1 MPDGG
6 CRLTAKVVPVRPTG
20 VARCL
25 VVQHTE
31 VEGPYVIGGALATAG
46 VDLELC
52 HVYAGDAV
60 PADPSGFDGVVVMGG
75 PSSAAS
81 DAGFGSRR
89 SELALLERAVDTGV
103 PTLGVCLG
111 AQLLALAGG
120 ASVYPMP
127 AGAEVG
133 WAPVV
138 FTGPARSD
146 ALLGGLPSEVTVLHW
161 HGDTFDLP
169 PGAERLASSD
179 RAVNQA
185 FRLGGS
191 AWGIQFHAEVDRGA
205 VEAFVRDLG
214 DDARSAGVDPEEIV
228 EAADGHLTA
237 LAAVTASI
245 TERFAS
251 MVSTRR
257 RTTE

>member
-1 MPDGG
+1 M
-6 CRLTAKVVPVRPTG
+6 
-20 VARCL
+20 
-25 VVQHTE
+25 VQHTE
-31 VEGPYVIGGALATAG
+31 VEGPYAIGRALVTAG
-46 VDLELC
+46 VDLGLC

-89 SELALLERAVDTGV
+89 AELALLERAVDNGV

-120 ASVYPMP
+120 ARVYPMP

-138 FTGPARSD
+138 LTDPARRD
-146 ALLGGLPSEVTVLHW
+146 ALLGDLPSEVTVLHW

-169 PGAERLASSD
+169 PDAERLATND
-179 RAVNQA
+179 RALNQA

-191 AWGIQFHAEVDRGA
+191 AWGIQFHAEVDRVA
-205 VEAFVRDLG
+205 VEGFVRVLG
-214 DDARSAGVDPEEIV
+214 DDARLAGVDPAEIV
-228 EAADGHLTA
+228 EAADGHLAT
-237 LAAVTASI
+237 LASVTGSI
-245 TERFAS
+245 TQRFAS
-251 MVSTRR
+251 MVANRQGTA
-257 RTTE
+257 E

>member
-1 MPDGG
+1 MPD
-6 CRLTAKVVPVRPTG
+6 RPAG
-20 VARCL
+20 EPRCL
-25 VVQHTE
+25 VIQHTE
-31 VEGPYVIGGALATAG
+31 VEGPYAIGSALAAAG

-52 HVYAGDAV
+52 LVYAGDAV

-81 DAGFGSRR
+81 DVGFGSRR

-120 ASVYPMP
+120 ARVYPMP

-138 FTGPARSD
+138 FTDPARED
-146 ALLGGLPSEVTVLHW
+146 TLLGDLPSEVTVLHW

-169 PGAERLASSD
+169 SDAERLASND
-179 RAVNQA
+179 RTLNQA

-191 AWGIQFHAEVDRGA
+191 AWGIQFHAEVDRVA
-205 VEAFVRDLG
+205 VEGFVRVLG
-214 DDARSAGVDPEEIV
+214 DDARSVGVDPAEIV
-228 EAADGHLTA
+228 EAADGHLAA
-237 LAAVTASI
+237 LAPVTVAI

-251 MVSTRR
+251 MVANRQG
-257 RTTE
+257 TTE